1 MKYFC
6 RFFYIFRGSIKGFL
20 DSYKPYISIDSTTL
34 KDQWNG
40 HMPAALALEGH
51 ILMFP
56 LAFVIFDL
64 DTKEIRLGSWSS

>member
-1 MKYFC
+1 M
-6 RFFYIFRGSIKGFL
+6 
-20 DSYKPYISIDSTTL
+20 PYISIDSIAL
-34 KDQWNG
+34 NGQWNG